1 MCICPTLGLKIGLL
15 ILIPITAGFNAAQ
28 VAKDISIWNEVKGSN
43 QVILII
49 SLALSIVITVALI
62 PLMYAT
68 IRKIVLIIYVVL
80 YFFIF
85 YILAKLIILL
95 VNVSIDN
102 PDKTAAHSWFIACWF
117 ISFLCM
123 AFIIL
128 YYIRLH
134 DLSIDED
141 FAN

>member
-1 MCICPTLGLKIGLL
+1 MCICSTLGLKIGLL
-15 ILIPITAGFNAAQ
+15 ILIPITAGFNAVQ
-28 VAKDISIWNEVKGSN
+28 VAKDITIWNEVKGSN

-49 SLALSIVITVALI
+49 SLAMSIVIMVALI

-68 IRKIVLIIYVVL
+68 IRKIVLIIYVL
-80 YFFIF
+80 HFFIL
-85 YILAKLIILL
+85 YVLAKLIILL

-123 AFIIL
+123 ALIIL

-141 FAN
+141 FEN

>member
-1 MCICPTLGLKIGLL
+1 MCICSTLGLKIGLL
-15 ILIPITAGFNAAQ
+15 ILIPITAGFNAVQ
-28 VAKDISIWNEVKGSN
+28 VAKDITIWNEVKGSN

-49 SLALSIVITVALI
+49 SLAMSIVIMVALI

-80 YFFIF
+80 HFFIL
-85 YILAKLIILL
+85 YVLAKLIILL

-117 ISFLCM
+117 ISVFSMHGLDN
-123 AFIIL
+123 IV
-128 YYIRLH
+128 LH
-134 DLSIDED
+134 PAS
-141 FAN
+141 